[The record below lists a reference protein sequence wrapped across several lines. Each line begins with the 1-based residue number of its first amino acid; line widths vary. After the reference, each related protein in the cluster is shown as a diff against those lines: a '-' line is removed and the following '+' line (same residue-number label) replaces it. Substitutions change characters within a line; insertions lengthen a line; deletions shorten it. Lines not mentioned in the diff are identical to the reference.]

1 MKISRHKHQQIRLKN
16 GLIVLALL
24 CAFSTLAWLSN
35 RYKVETDITGNN
47 SNSLSQASQKLLESL
62 PGNIHL
68 TAYIKKEPALRSQIA
83 QLVDRYK
90 RHKADLTLSF
100 IDPDSQPDKTRELN
114 IDATGAVIVEYQG
127 RSEKLNF
134 IDESSLTN
142 ALLQLANADERWVT
156 FLTGHGE
163 RAPDGIA
170 NFDLGQFGKELDRR
184 KIKAQSLNLA
194 TMPDIP
200 GNSALLVI
208 TAPAVPLLAGEIEL
222 IKRYIRQ
229 GGNLL
234 LLTDPGN
241 RHLDA
246 LLQFLGLRQLT
257 GTLVDSSSKLYGI
270 NDPSFVLAS
279 DYISHPI
286 TQGFQ
291 TITVYPVAAALE
303 IGEETDFQPVALL
316 KSGSQSWTETGP
328 IAGKILFDADGDE
341 KQGPL
346 AFAYALTRPSTSS
359 GQALSTSSKQIP
371 ATSSGLTQDKEPQEQ
386 RIIVVGDGDFLSNSY
401 IGNVGNLDMGLR
413 MVNWLIHDD
422 RFIDIPAKIATDKS
436 LQLSQISVAVIGF
449 GFLVVIPFL
458 LMAAG
463 FYIWRK
469 RKQR

>member
-1 MKISRHKHQQIRLKN
+1 MKISPHKHQQIRLKN
-16 GLIVLALL
+16 WGITLALL
-24 CAFSTLAWLSN
+24 CLIGALAWLSA
-35 RYKVETDITGNN
+35 RYSAEIDITGNS

-62 PGNIHL
+62 PGKIQL
-68 TAYIKKEPALRSQIA
+68 IAYIKKAPALRSQIA
-83 QLVDRYK
+83 QLVERYK
-90 RHKADLTLSF
+90 RHKADLTLTF
-100 IDPDSQPDKTRELN
+100 IDPDSQPEKVRELN

-127 RSEKLNF
+127 RTEKLNF

-184 KIKAQSLNLA
+184 KIKAQTLNLA

-208 TAPAVPLLAGEIEL
+208 SAPAVPLLPAEIEL

-241 RHLDA
+241 HHLDA
-246 LLQFLGLRQLT
+246 LLQALGLRQLP
-257 GTLVDSSSKLYGI
+257 GTLVDSKSKLYGI

-279 DYISHPI
+279 DYPPHPI

-291 TITVYPVAAALE
+291 TITVYPVTAALE
-303 IGEETDFQPVALL
+303 IGDETDFQPVELL
-316 KSGSQSWTETGP
+316 KSATQSWTETGP

-346 AFAYALTRPSTSS
+346 AFAYALTRPSTGS
-359 GQALSTSSKQIP
+359 GQA
-371 ATSSGLTQDKEPQEQ
+371 QEQ
-386 RIIVVGDGDFLSNSY
+386 RIVVVGDGDFLSNAY
-401 IGNVGNLDMGLR
+401 LGNVGNLDMGLR
-413 MVNWLIHDD
+413 MINWLIHDD

-449 GFLVVIPFL
+449 GFLVVIPLL
-458 LMAAG
+458 LMGTG

>member
-24 CAFSTLAWLSN
+24 CAFGTLAWLSN
-35 RYKVETDITGNN
+35 CYKVETDITGNN

-62 PGNIHL
+62 PGDIRL

-142 ALLQLANADERWVT
+142 ALLQLANAGERWVT

-170 NFDLGQFGKELDRR
+170 NFDLGQFGKDLDRR
-184 KIKAQSLNLA
+184 KIKAQTINLA

-200 GNSALLVI
+200 RNSALLVL
-208 TAPAVPLLAGEIEL
+208 TAPAVPLLPAELEL

-246 LLQFLGLRQLT
+246 LQQLIGLRQLP

-279 DYISHPI
+279 DYIRHPV

-303 IGEETDFQPVALL
+303 IGEETDFQAVVLL
-316 KSGSQSWTETGP
+316 KSASQSWTETGP

-359 GQALSTSSKQIP
+359 GQVLSTSS
-371 ATSSGLTQDKEPQEQ
+371 DKEPLEQ
-386 RIIVVGDGDFLSNSY
+386 RIIVAGDGDFLSNSY

-458 LMAAG
+458 LMGAG

>member
-1 MKISRHKHQQIRLKN
+1 MKISPHKHQQIRLKN
-16 GLIVLALL
+16 WGITLALL
-24 CAFSTLAWLSN
+24 CLIGALAWLSS
-35 RYKVETDITGNN
+35 RYSAELDITRNN

-62 PGNIHL
+62 PGEIRL
-68 TAYIKKEPALRSQIA
+68 IAYIKKDQGLRSQIA

-90 RHKADLTLSF
+90 RHKADLTLNF
-100 IDPDSQPDKTRELN
+100 IDPDSQPEKVRELN

-142 ALLQLANADERWVT
+142 ALLQLANAEERWVT

-170 NFDLGQFGKELDRR
+170 NFDLGQFGKELERR
-184 KIKAQSLNLA
+184 KIRAQTLNLA

-200 GNSALLVI
+200 GNSALLVLS
-208 TAPAVPLLAGEIEL
+208 APAVPLLAGEINL
-222 IKRYIRQ
+222 IKRYIQQ

-241 RHLDA
+241 HHLDA
-246 LLQFLGLRQLT
+246 LLQTLGLRQLP

-270 NDPSFVLAS
+270 NDPSFVLTS
-279 DYISHPI
+279 SYSSHPI
-286 TQGFQ
+286 SQGFQ
-291 TITVYPVAAALE
+291 TMTLYPVTAALA
-303 IGEETDFQPVALL
+303 IGEETEFKPEELL
-316 KSGSQSWTETGP
+316 KSAAQSWTETGP

-346 AFAYALTRPSTSS
+346 AFAYALTRDLD
-359 GQALSTSSKQIP
+359 QNKQ
-371 ATSSGLTQDKEPQEQ
+371 Q
-386 RIIVVGDGDFLSNSY
+386 RIVVAGDGDFLSNAY
-401 IGNVGNLDMGLR
+401 LGNVGNLDIGLR
-413 MVNWLIHDD
+413 MINWLIHDD
-422 RFIDIPAKIATDKS
+422 RFINIPAKTATDKS
-436 LQLSQISVAVIGF
+436 LQLSQTGVAVIGF
-449 GFLVVIPFL
+449 GFLVIIPL
-458 LMAAG
+458 LLIATG

>member
-1 MKISRHKHQQIRLKN
+1 MKISPHKHQQIRLKN
-16 GLIVLALL
+16 GIITLVLL
-24 CAFSTLAWLSN
+24 CLLGTLAWLST
-35 RYKVETDITGNN
+35 RYSAETDITRNS

-62 PGNIHL
+62 PDKIQL
-68 TAYIKKEPALRSQIA
+68 TAYIKKDPSLRSQIA
-83 QLVDRYK
+83 QLVARYK
-90 RHKADLTLSF
+90 RHKADLALTF
-100 IDPDSQPDKTRELN
+100 IDPDSQPEKTRELN
-114 IDATGAVIVEYQG
+114 IDAAGVIIVEYQG

-163 RAPDGIA
+163 RSPDGIA

-184 KIKAQSLNLA
+184 KIKAQAINLA

-200 GNSALLVI
+200 GNSALLVL
-208 TAPAVPLLAGEIEL
+208 TAPAVPLLPAEL
-222 IKRYIRQ
+222 ELVKRYIQQ

-241 RHLDA
+241 HHLDA
-246 LLQFLGLRQLT
+246 LQQLLGLRQLP
-257 GTLVDSSSKLYGI
+257 GTLVDSKSKLYGI

-279 DYISHPI
+279 DYLPHPI

-291 TITVYPVAAALE
+291 TITVYPVTAALE
-303 IGEETDFQPVALL
+303 ISDETDFQPVELL
-316 KSGSQSWTETGP
+316 KSAPQSWTETGP

-359 GQALSTSSKQIP
+359 GQD
-371 ATSSGLTQDKEPQEQ
+371 QDKPLRQAQDKLVEQ
-386 RIIVVGDGDFLSNSY
+386 RIVVVGDGDFLSNAY
-401 IGNVGNLDMGLR
+401 LGNVGNLDIGLR
-413 MVNWLIHDD
+413 MINWLIHDD
-422 RFIDIPAKIATDKS
+422 RFIDIPAKIATDKN
-436 LQLSQISVAVIGF
+436 LQLSQISVGIIGF
-449 GFLVVIPFL
+449 GFLVVIPLL
-458 LMAAG
+458 LMGTG

>member
-1 MKISRHKHQQIRLKN
+1 MKISPHKHQQIRLKN
-16 GLIVLALL
+16 GLITLALL
-24 CAFSTLAWLSN
+24 CLLGTLAWLST
-35 RYKVETDITGNN
+35 RYSTETDITKNS
-47 SNSLSQASQKLLESL
+47 SNSLSQASLKLLDSL
-62 PGNIHL
+62 PDKIQL
-68 TAYIKKEPALRSQIA
+68 TAYIKKDPALRTQIA
-83 QLVDRYK
+83 HLVARYK
-90 RHKADLTLSF
+90 RHKADLTLTF
-100 IDPDSQPDKTRELN
+100 IDPDSQPEKTRELN
-114 IDATGAVIVEYQG
+114 IDATGVVIVEYQG

-170 NFDLGQFGKELDRR
+170 NSDLGQFGKELDRR
-184 KIKAQSLNLA
+184 KIKAQSINLA

-208 TAPAVPLLAGEIEL
+208 TAPTVPLLAGEREL
-222 IKRYIRQ
+222 VKRYVQQ
-229 GGNLL
+229 GGDLL

-241 RHLDA
+241 HYLDA
-246 LLQFLGLRQLT
+246 LQQLLGLRQLP
-257 GTLVDSSSKLYGI
+257 GTLVDSKSKLYGI

-279 DYISHPI
+279 DYPPHPI
-286 TQGFQ
+286 TQGLQ
-291 TITVYPVAAALE
+291 TITVYPVTAALE
-303 IGEETDFQPVALL
+303 IIEETDFQSVELL
-316 KSGSQSWTETGP
+316 KSATQSWTETGP
-328 IAGKILFDADGDE
+328 IAGKIVFDADGNE

-359 GQALSTSSKQIP
+359 GQVLSTSSGQ
-371 ATSSGLTQDKEPQEQ
+371 ASSAISEQGQDRLAQQ
-386 RIIVVGDGDFLSNSY
+386 RIVVVGDGDFLSNAY

-413 MVNWLIHDD
+413 MINWLIHDD

-449 GFLVVIPFL
+449 GFLVVIPL
-458 LMAAG
+458 VLMGTG

>member
-1 MKISRHKHQQIRLKN
+1 MKISPHKHQQIRLKN
-16 GLIVLALL
+16 GLITLALL
-24 CAFSTLAWLSN
+24 CIFGSLAWLST
-35 RYKVETDITGNN
+35 RYSAETDITRNS
-47 SNSLSQASQKLLESL
+47 SNSLSQASQKLLASL
-62 PGNIHL
+62 PDKIQL
-68 TAYIKKEPALRSQIA
+68 TAYIKKDPSLRSQIA
-83 QLVDRYK
+83 QLVARYK
-90 RHKADLTLSF
+90 RHKTDLALTF
-100 IDPDSQPDKTRELN
+100 IDPDSQPEKTRELN
-114 IDATGAVIVEYQG
+114 IDAAGVIIVEYQG

-134 IDESSLTN
+134 LDESSLTN

-170 NFDLGQFGKELDRR
+170 NFDLGQFGKELERR
-184 KIKAQSLNLA
+184 KIKAQALDLA

-200 GNSALLVI
+200 GNSALLVL
-208 TAPAVPLLAGEIEL
+208 TAPAVPLLPAELEL

-241 RHLDA
+241 HHLDA
-246 LLQFLGLRQLT
+246 IEQLLGLRQLP
-257 GTLVDSSSKLYGI
+257 GTLVDSKSTLYGI

-279 DYISHPI
+279 DYLPHPI

-303 IGEETDFQPVALL
+303 IGEETDFIPAELL
-316 KSGSQSWTETGP
+316 KSAAQSWTETGP
-328 IAGKILFDADGDE
+328 IAGKIVFDADGDE

-346 AFAYALTRPSTSS
+346 PFAYALTRPSTSS
-359 GQALSTSSKQIP
+359 GQAGKP
-371 ATSSGLTQDKEPQEQ
+371 AEQ
-386 RIIVVGDGDFLSNSY
+386 RIVVVGDGDFLSNAY
-401 IGNVGNLDMGLR
+401 LGNVGNLDMGLR
-413 MVNWLIHDD
+413 MINWLIHDD

-436 LQLSQISVAVIGF
+436 LQLSQMSVAIIGF
-449 GFLVVIPFL
+449 GFLVVIPLL
-458 LMAAG
+458 LMGTG

>member
-1 MKISRHKHQQIRLKN
+1 MKISPHKHQQIRLKN
-16 GLIVLALL
+16 GLITLVLL
-24 CAFSTLAWLSN
+24 CLLGTLAWLST
-35 RYKVETDITGNN
+35 RYSAETDITAN
-47 SNSLSQASQKLLESL
+47 SGNSLSQASQKLLATL
-62 PGNIHL
+62 PDKIQI
-68 TAYIKKEPALRSQIA
+68 TAYIKKSQPLRTQISQLI
-83 QLVDRYK
+83 DRYK
-90 RHKADLTLSF
+90 RHKTDLTLTF
-100 IDPDSQPDKTRELN
+100 VDPDSNPQKTRELN
-114 IDATGAVIVEYQG
+114 IDAAGTIIVEYQG

-184 KIKAQSLNLA
+184 KIKAQTINLA
-194 TMPDIP
+194 TVPDIP
-200 GNSALLVI
+200 VNSALLVI
-208 TAPAVPLLAGEIEL
+208 TAPAVPILAGEIEL
-222 IKRYIRQ
+222 IKRYILQ

-241 RHLDA
+241 HNLDA
-246 LLQFLGLRQLT
+246 LEQLLGLRQLP
-257 GTLVDSSSKLYGI
+257 GSIVDSSSKLYGV

-279 DYISHPI
+279 DYIAHPI

-291 TITVYPVAAALE
+291 TITVYPVTAALE
-303 IGEETDFQPVALL
+303 VSEETNFKPFALL
-316 KSGSQSWTETGP
+316 KSATQSWTETGP

-346 AFAYALTRPSTSS
+346 TFAYALTRPSTSS
-359 GQALSTSSKQIP
+359 QQASGQ
-371 ATSSGLTQDKEPQEQ
+371 GQDKFAEQ
-386 RIIVVGDGDFLSNSY
+386 RIVVVGDGDFLSNAY
-401 IGNVGNLDMGLR
+401 LGNVGNLDMGLR
-413 MVNWLIHDD
+413 MINWLIHDD

-436 LQLSQISVAVIGF
+436 LQLSQTSVAVIGF
-449 GFLVVIPFL
+449 GFLIVIPLL
-458 LMAAG
+458 LMGTG

>member
-1 MKISRHKHQQIRLKN
+1 MKISPHKHQQIRLKN
-16 GLIVLALL
+16 GLITLALL
-24 CAFSTLAWLSN
+24 CMIGTLAWLST
-35 RYKVETDITGNN
+35 RYRVETDITGNN
-47 SNSLSQASQKLLESL
+47 GNSLSQASKKLLESL
-62 PGNIHL
+62 PDKIQL
-68 TAYIKKEPALRSQIA
+68 TAYIKKDQAIRSQIA

-90 RHKADLTLSF
+90 RHKADLALTF
-100 IDPDSQPDKTRELN
+100 IDPASQPEKTRELN

-127 RSEKLNF
+127 RTEKLNF

-142 ALLQLANADERWVT
+142 ALLQLANADERWLT
-156 FLTGHGE
+156 FLVGHGE

-184 KIKAQSLNLA
+184 KIKAQSINLA
-194 TMPDIP
+194 TMADIP

-222 IKRYIRQ
+222 VKRYIQQ

-246 LLQFLGLRQLT
+246 LQQLLGLRQLP
-257 GTLVDSSSKLYGI
+257 GTIVDSRSKLYGI
-270 NDPSFVLAS
+270 NDPSFVLGS
-279 DYISHPI
+279 DYIAHPI
-286 TQGFQ
+286 TKGFQ
-291 TITVYPVAAALE
+291 TITVYPVTAGLE
-303 IGEETDFQPVALL
+303 ISEETDFRPIELLNSAL
-316 KSGSQSWTETGP
+316 QSWTETGP
-328 IAGKILFDADGDE
+328 VAGKILFDADGDE

-346 AFAYALTRPSTSS
+346 TFAYALTRPLASA
-359 GQALSTSSKQIP
+359 GV
-371 ATSSGLTQDKEPQEQ
+371 GQDKFAEQ
-386 RIIVVGDGDFLSNSY
+386 RIVVVGDGDFLSNAY

-413 MVNWLIHDD
+413 MINWLIHDD

-436 LQLSQISVAVIGF
+436 LQLSLISVATIGF
-449 GFLVVIPFL
+449 GFLVVIPLL
-458 LMAAG
+458 LMGAG